1 MRPPTVMAFLL
12 ADKVFREMET
22 GKVHIAGTF
31 NQLSTLRFPM
41 MHPQFYIYLCM
52 NDLDAGDHK
61 LKLEF
66 RYLETGLRVMDL
78 EQPVKSRGPL
88 DAIEV
93 NMCFNNIRFEQEGS
107 VEISLEVDGHAVAN
121 RSLRIRKIVTPGENP
136 QEEA

>member
-1 MRPPTVMAFLL
+1 MAFLL

-41 MHPQFYIYLCM
+41 LHPQFYIYLCM
-52 NDLDAGDHK
+52 NDLDSGEHV

-78 EQPVKSRGPL
+78 QQPVKSRGPL

-93 NMCFNNIRFEQEGS
+93 NMCFNSIRFEQEGT
-107 VEISLEVDGHAVAN
+107 VEISLEVDGQAVAN
-121 RSLRIRKIVTPGENP
+121 RSLRIRKVVPPGETP
-136 QEEA
+136 EEPS